1 MRSAWFGIVSVVAL
15 SGCYVHARGEPAYVE
30 PAYVETTSAP
40 VEYESPPAT
49 YYEGHTVVYVGGRWG
64 WQDAGRWHYY
74 DREPVELRRHRET
87 YVRRAPVRHDGR
99 EERRLERRDE
109 RREIDRR

>member
-1 MRSAWFGIVSVVAL
+1 MRSAWIGVLSVVAL
-15 SGCYVHARGEPAYVE
+15 SGCYVHARSEPAYE

-40 VEYESPPAT
+40 VEYDAPPAT

-64 WQDAGRWHYY
+64 WQEGNRWHYY

-87 YVRRAPVRHDGR
+87 HMRRAPSRHEERR
-99 EERRLERRDE
+99 EERREYRR
-109 RREIDRR
+109 

>member
-1 MRSAWFGIVSVVAL
+1 MRSAWFGLVSVVAL
-15 SGCYVHARGEPAYVE
+15 GGCYVHARSE

-40 VEYESPPAT
+40 VEYDTYPAT
-49 YYEGHTVVYVGGRWG
+49 YYEGHTVFYVGGRWG
-64 WQDAGRWHYY
+64 WQDGGRWHYY
-74 DREPVELRRHRET
+74 DREPVELRHHRET
-87 YVRRAPVRHDGR
+87 YVRRAPVRHDSR